1 LLVTLVL
8 HLEQPAPGSAVWWAE
23 SPELPGSFATRE
35 HLAEALQASEDAAM
49 DILRDQGIDTGEVRF
64 RLVLAQE
71 TGASSGVPE
80 RT

>member
-1 LLVTLVL
+1 
-8 HLEQPAPGSAVWWAE
+8 
-23 SPELPGSFATRE
+23 
-35 HLAEALQASEDAAM
+35 M